1 MRGRTDLRSVWIGGL
16 LLLSLICLIA
26 SSMEAQPRTTPN
38 RLLIRG
44 GLVVDGSG
52 EPGRIADL
60 RIVGDRIVEV
70 APRLRPRRGE
80 SILEAKGLVV
90 APGFIDI
97 HNHSDRGLAE
107 DPTARTQIL
116 QGITTLAV
124 GPDGSS
130 PWPVAQYLAWAQEKR
145 LAPNLLAFVGH
156 ATVRREVMGKDFRR
170 PATPEE
176 ITRMAQLVEQGM
188 REGAVGLSSGLE
200 YDMGNPAT
208 TEEVITL
215 ARVAARFR
223 GIYMSHVRDE
233 ADAVMDAFREAIR
246 IGREA
251 ALPVQ
256 ISHIKLGT
264 VGVWGKAGE
273 ASALI
278 DEARRDGLDVTA
290 DCYPYDAWASS
301 ITVLVPSRRHEDP
314 VAVRRGLDDVG
325 GAGNILITSCRA
337 HPDYEGK
344 TLDAVARQRG
354 TDPVEAYIA
363 IVRDGGA
370 GVVCRSMTEADI
382 RTFMTQPWVMVS
394 SDGGVGGLGGRHPRA
409 AGTFPRVL
417 GRYVREG
424 KWMSLEAAIHKM
436 TELPAARLSLN
447 DRGSLRKG
455 MKADLVVF
463 DAEKVLDRSTM
474 LEPQL
479 EPEGVVHV
487 FVNGQAVVRDGQV
500 TGERPGAVH
509 RHNASFKK

>member
-487 FVNGQAVVRDGQV
+487 FVNGQSVVRDGQV